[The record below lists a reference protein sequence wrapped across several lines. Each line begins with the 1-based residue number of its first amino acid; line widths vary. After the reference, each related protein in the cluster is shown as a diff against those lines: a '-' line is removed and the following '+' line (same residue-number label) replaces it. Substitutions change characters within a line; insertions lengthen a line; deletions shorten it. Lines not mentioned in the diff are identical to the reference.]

1 MHQTSDTTLADGLI
15 SVRGNDDGGRRRRRL
30 SDANARGELLRLDR
44 GVYVDPSLWLGAAP
58 WTRHL
63 LTTRAHALTQPGA
76 VFCRETALSLHGFPL
91 LRAPQ
96 YVHVRTGSRSNTG
109 RRRAQQMVSPA
120 VSRNVLARH
129 EDGGPQGRGLQE
141 RDLVPPAVKKVLVAG
156 GAGRR
161 RRPFHRPALH
171 LDDQGLMAESLIH
184 VLGDTVPRM
193 TAVESAVVLDAARS
207 SARCGPAISQR
218 EVEEAML
225 PWASDAAM
233 RRWENAWQLADP
245 GAESAGE
252 SVSRILMLEAGFQVP
267 ETQKEIRMPDGRLV
281 RVDFFWPEV
290 GLIGEF
296 DGMEKYSRSR
306 DFSGL
311 TPARVVEE
319 EKVREDELRALGHRV
334 VRWTWG
340 QMVHKRRLPEILL
353 RAGVPRPHVSRTL

>member
-1 MHQTSDTTLADGLI
+1 MPT
-15 SVRGNDDGGRRRRRL
+15 
-30 SDANARGELLRLDR
+30 
-44 GVYVDPSLWLGAAP
+44 P
-58 WTRHL
+58 
-63 LTTRAHALTQPGA
+63 
-76 VFCRETALSLHGFPL
+76 
-91 LRAPQ
+91 
-96 YVHVRTGSRSNTG
+96 
-109 RRRAQQMVSPA
+109 
-120 VSRNVLARH
+120 
-129 EDGGPQGRGLQE
+129 
-141 RDLVPPAVKKVLVAG
+141 
-156 GAGRR
+156 
-161 RRPFHRPALH
+161 
-171 LDDQGLMAESLIH
+171 
-184 VLGDTVPRM
+184 
-193 TAVESAVVLDAARS
+193 
-207 SARCGPAISQR
+207 CGPAISQR

-225 PWASDAAM
+225 PWASDAVM
-233 RRWENAWQLADP
+233 RRWKNAWQLADP

-267 ETQKEIRMPDGRLV
+267 QTQKKIRMPDGRLV

-340 QMVHKRRLPEILL
+340 QMVHQRRLPEILL